1 MELDFEE
8 TSTSFY
14 EVSYFGLQWKN
25 VYFCST
31 CEVSSSSQ
39 IRGVTRISI
48 IDKYRKVFEDRLSV
62 FMFGLFS
69 NRSFQNCAANFKRN
83 FSSSRKKEGFIK
95 STVLFINHDT
105 FWSDKTEGNVKIH
118 TLLFKWKC
126 ERKEYFLPL
135 FFPTSVISICKLI
148 SWNIFQFWLLQS
160 HQPFLC
166 CK

>member
-1 MELDFEE
+1 MTWLRKKNYHQF
-8 TSTSFY
+8 SW
-14 EVSYFGLQWKN
+14 FGLQWKN
-25 VYFCST
+25 VCFCST
-31 CEVSSSSQ
+31 CEGSSSSQ

-126 ERKEYFLPL
+126 ERKEYILPL